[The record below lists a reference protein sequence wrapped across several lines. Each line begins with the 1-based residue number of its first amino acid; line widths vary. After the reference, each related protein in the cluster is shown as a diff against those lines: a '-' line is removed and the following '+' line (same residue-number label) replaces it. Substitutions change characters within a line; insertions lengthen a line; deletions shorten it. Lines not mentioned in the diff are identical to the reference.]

1 MIAEENRTV
10 DATPIPPSLKLSTKA
25 SAFSIAAI
33 IGEQS
38 LARASD
44 NVSPS
49 VDDSDSDSS
58 FRDDSLRDDS
68 PRDDSL
74 RDSLSPSESSAFT
87 SVRPET
93 PTSTSSSCCT
103 AMCDVKCRLETKELW
118 AKFHELGTEMIITKT
133 GRRMFP
139 TLRVSFSGL
148 EPTSSYVVLMD
159 IVPVDKKRYRYAYH
173 RSCWLVAGKA
183 DPPPRTQLYTHPDA
197 PFTGDQLMKQTVSFE
212 KLKLTNNTQDK
223 NGQIVLNSMHK
234 YQPRIHLVK
243 VSDVTKMPITS
254 LEEEEHKT
262 FAFPESIFIGVTAY
276 QNQLITKL
284 KIDSN
289 PFAKG
294 FRDSTR
300 LSEFERDSMEGILHS
315 HSYARS
321 PLRSFGD
328 PELEERLGHDD
339 LSSKG
344 ISERVP
350 TWQPFSASLPVTSSN
365 IPAGLHT
372 SFPVSSPELL
382 TLYGSMLAS
391 HPLYTQEALLRH
403 QMYKRQ
409 LLSLSTS
416 SLSGHYNKQLLR
428 HHPYLPVSKSMG
440 NNC

>member
-1 MIAEENRTV
+1 MIAEENRDMETRPL
-10 DATPIPPSLKLSTKA
+10 ASNLKLSTKA

-38 LARASD
+38 MSRSSD

-49 VDDSDSDSS
+49 VDDSDNDS
-58 FRDDSLRDDS
+58 FKEDR
-68 PRDDSL
+68 
-74 RDSLSPSESSAFT
+74 LSPSEGSAFT
-87 SVRPET
+87 SVRSDT
-93 PTSTSSSCCT
+93 PTSTSPSCCT
-103 AMCDVKCRLETKELW
+103 SMCDVKCKLETKELW

-148 EPTSSYVVLMD
+148 EPTSNYVVLLD

-183 DPPPRTQLYTHPDA
+183 DPPPKSQLYTHPDA
-197 PFTGDQLMKQTVSFE
+197 ALSGDQLMKQTVSFE
-212 KLKLTNNTQDK
+212 KVKLTNNTQDK
-223 NGQIVLNSMHK
+223 NGQIILNSMHK

-254 LEEEEHKT
+254 LDEEEHRT
-262 FAFPESIFIGVTAY
+262 FVFPESIFIGVTAY

-300 LSEFERDSMEGILHS
+300 LSEYERESMEGILQS

-328 PELEERLGHDD
+328 PEMEERLGHGD
-339 LSSKG
+339 LSPKG
-344 ISERVP
+344 VSERVP
-350 TWQPFSASLPVTSSN
+350 TWHPFSSSLPVTSTSLST
-365 IPAGLHT
+365 PLHT
-372 SFPVSSPELL
+372 SYPVSSADLF

-391 HPLYTQEALLRH
+391 HPLYNHELLLRS
-403 QMYKRQ
+403 QVYKRQ
-409 LLSLSTS
+409 LQNVAAS
-416 SLSGHYNKQLLR
+416 SLSGAYNKHLVR
-428 HHPYLPVSKSMG
+428 HHPYLPGTKIKE

>member
-1 MIAEENRTV
+1 MIAEENRETEMSPL
-10 DATPIPPSLKLSTKA
+10 TPNLKLSTKA

-38 LARASD
+38 ISRASD

-49 VDDSDSDSS
+49 VDDSDNDS
-58 FRDDSLRDDS
+58 FKEDR
-68 PRDDSL
+68 
-74 RDSLSPSESSAFT
+74 LSPSEGSAFT
-87 SVRPET
+87 SVRSDS
-93 PTSTSSSCCT
+93 PTSTSPPCSTS
-103 AMCDVKCRLETKELW
+103 MCDVKCKLETKDLW
-118 AKFHELGTEMIITKT
+118 ARFHELGTEMIITKT

-148 EPTSSYVVLMD
+148 DPTSNYIVLMD

-183 DPPPRTQLYTHPDA
+183 DPPPKRQLYTHPDA
-197 PFTGDQLMKQTVSFE
+197 ALTGDQLMKQTVSFE

-243 VSDVTKMPITS
+243 ASDVTNMPITS
-254 LEEEEHKT
+254 LEEEEYRT
-262 FAFPESIFIGVTAY
+262 FVFPESIFIAVTAY

-300 LSEFERDSMEGILHS
+300 LSEFERESMEGILQS

-328 PELEERLGHDD
+328 PEVEERLGHDD
-339 LSSKG
+339 LSPKSV
-344 ISERVP
+344 SERVP
-350 TWQPFSASLPVTSSN
+350 AWHPFSSSLPVTSSSH
-365 IPAGLHT
+365 PTQLHT
-372 SFPVSSPELL
+372 SFPAATADLF

-391 HPLYTQEALLRH
+391 NPLYNHELLLRSEL
-403 QMYKRQ
+403 YKRQ
-409 LLSLSTS
+409 LQNVSSS
-416 SLSGHYNKQLLR
+416 SLSAIYNKQLVR
-428 HHPYLPVSKSMG
+428 HHPYLSGSRVKE
-440 NNC
+440 NHC

>member
-1 MIAEENRTV
+1 MIAEENR
-10 DATPIPPSLKLSTKA
+10 DMEARPLAPNLKLSTKA

-38 LARASD
+38 LTRASD

-49 VDDSDSDSS
+49 VDDSDNDS
-58 FRDDSLRDDS
+58 FRE
-68 PRDDSL
+68 
-74 RDSLSPSESSAFT
+74 DSLSPSEGSAFT
-87 SVRPET
+87 SVRSDT
-93 PTSTSSSCCT
+93 PTSTSPPCCT
-103 AMCDVKCRLETKELW
+103 SMCDVKCKLETKELW

-148 EPTSSYVVLMD
+148 DPTSKYVVLLD

-183 DPPPRTQLYTHPDA
+183 DPPPRSQLYTHPDA
-197 PFTGDQLMKQTVSFE
+197 ALTGDQLMKQTVSFE
-212 KLKLTNNTQDK
+212 KVKLTNNIQDK
-223 NGQIVLNSMHK
+223 NGQIILNSMHK

-243 VSDVTKMPITS
+243 VSDVTKVPITS
-254 LEEEEHKT
+254 LEEEEHRT
-262 FAFPESIFIGVTAY
+262 FVFPESIFIAVTAY

-300 LSEFERDSMEGILHS
+300 LSEFERESMEGILHT
-315 HSYARS
+315 YARS
-321 PLRSFGD
+321 PLRTFGD
-328 PELEERLGHDD
+328 PELEERLGHEDI
-339 LSSKG
+339 SPKG

-350 TWQPFSASLPVTSSN
+350 TWKPLSSSHPVTSASLP
-365 IPAGLHT
+365 AQLHA
-372 SFPVSSPELL
+372 SFPVSSADLL

-391 HPLYTQEALLRH
+391 HPLYNQELLLRN
-403 QMYKRQ
+403 QLYKRQ
-409 LLSLSTS
+409 LQAVSAS
-416 SLSGHYNKQLLR
+416 SLSGVYNKHLVR
-428 HHPYLPVSKSMG
+428 HHPYIPGTRHKQ